1 MLTAFP
7 LPTYEA
13 RQQAVLK
20 RMAAQKVDALIV
32 NFPDNINYLT
42 GFDSLGFLWYQAL
55 VLAPALP
62 EPFFLTRSCEETCTW
77 ELSAIRSARFY
88 DIAAEDPVEIVAREL
103 KRLKLERG
111 RIAIEPHA
119 FTFTIAQHARL
130 KELLP
135 DATLVDGSLLV
146 AEERLIKAPDEIAFQ
161 RQAGEFAEAGLRAGL
176 AALRP
181 GVTEVEV
188 AGAMAAALG
197 AAGSEYA
204 AISPMIATGR
214 RSTMVHAMPHRV
226 PVAKGDIVIL
236 ELAGVCNRYHVVS
249 MRTACVGRPSGRAQ
263 DVALLLEEAFNAA
276 IDACQPGAAAGAPN
290 RACNA
295 VLDRLDLSG
304 FRVHRIGYSLGLAY
318 PPTWLEAMI
327 LDDTDPHTLQPG
339 MSFTIEPNLS
349 LYREGFGV
357 KLGDTVLLTP
367 EGPERLSSLS
377 TALHI
382 ID

>member
-7 LPTYEA
+7 SHTYAA
-13 RQQAVLK
+13 RQAAVHK
-20 RMAAQKVDALIV
+20 RMAAQGVDALIV

-42 GFDSLGFLWYQAL
+42 GFDSLGYLWYQAL
-55 VLAPALP
+55 VLSPSLP
-62 EPFFLTRSCEETCTW
+62 DPFFLTRSCEDTCTF
-77 ELSAIRSARFY
+77 ELSAIRNARFY
-88 DIAAEDPVEIVAREL
+88 DIAAEDPLEIVAREL
-103 KRLKLERG
+103 KRLKLDRG

-119 FTFTIAQHARL
+119 FTFTVAQHTRL
-130 KELLP
+130 KALLP

-181 GVTEVEV
+181 GVTEVEI

-204 AISPMIATGR
+204 AIPPMIATGR
-214 RSTMVHAMPHRV
+214 RSAMVHAMPHRV

-236 ELAGVCNRYHVVS
+236 ELAGVCNRYHVVT
-249 MRTACVGRPSGRAQ
+249 MRTACVGKPSGRAQ
-263 DVALLLEEAFNAA
+263 DVALLLEEAFHAA
-276 IDACQPGAAAGAPN
+276 VDACQPGAVAGAPN

-295 VLDRLDLSG
+295 VLDRLDLSRT
-304 FRVHRIGYSLGLAY
+304 RVHRIGYSLGLAY

-357 KLGDTVLLTP
+357 KLGDTVLLTSD
-367 EGPERLSSLS
+367 GPERLSSLS
-377 TALHI
+377 TALHV